1 MSSAAAPHNDVIA
14 PTIPP
19 PSPPATPEP
28 ASVEDVWWKHFV
40 AGNMGGIFGL
50 VLAYPLDTVKVRMQT
65 RPRGTYAGILD
76 CLSTMA
82 RTEGLTSLYRGM
94 TSPVIG
100 YGLIK
105 STAFGSYNQ
114 CKSFLLSRQPPDP
127 AKRTL
132 HAQLSLAQLT
142 LCGAYAGLV
151 QTFIRCPVEQIK
163 VVMQA
168 RNKAGSTTAAPY
180 SSTWACIGDVLR
192 TEGVLKGFYRSF
204 VPTLSREIP
213 QYAIYYPTYEL
224 TRHLLLR
231 PGQSLNDLSPLYTAF
246 AGGCAGVAQ
255 WVPTYA
261 LDVVKSRVSAAPP
274 GRYRG
279 FVHAA
284 VDIYRVEG
292 ISVYW
297 RGLSA
302 AVLRAFPLHGAVFL
316 GYELTMKLLR

>member
-1 MSSAAAPHNDVIA
+1 
-14 PTIPP
+14 
-19 PSPPATPEP
+19 
-28 ASVEDVWWKHFV
+28 
-40 AGNMGGIFGL
+40 MGGIFGL

-65 RPRGTYAGILD
+65 RPAGAYSGITD
-76 CLSTMA
+76 CLTTMA

-94 TSPVIG
+94 LSPVIG

-114 CKSFLLSRQPPDP
+114 CKTFLLSRQPHHSTPSHPHGD
-127 AKRTL
+127 
-132 HAQLSLAQLT
+132 LSLLHLT

-151 QTFIRCPVEQIK
+151 QTFIRCPVEQVK

-168 RNKAGSTTAAPY
+168 RNRAGSTTAAPY
-180 SSTWACIGDVLR
+180 TSTLACIRHVLS

-204 VPTLSREIP
+204 TPTLSREIP

-224 TRHLLLR
+224 TRTFLLR
-231 PGQSLNDLSPLYTAF
+231 DGQSLNDLSPLYTAL

-274 GRYRG
+274 GTYRG

-284 VDIYRVEG
+284 VDIYRTEG
-292 ISVYW
+292 IAAYW

>member
-1 MSSAAAPHNDVIA
+1 MASAVAPHSDVIS
-14 PTIPP
+14 PTVPP
-19 PSPPATPEP
+19 PSPPATAEP
-28 ASVEDVWWKHFV
+28 ARVEHVWWKHFV
-40 AGNMGGIFGL
+40 AGNMGGIIGL
-50 VLAYPLDTVKVRMQT
+50 SLAYPLDTVKVRMQT
-65 RPRGTYAGILD
+65 RPAGTYRGIAD
-76 CLSTMA
+76 CLSVMV
-82 RTEGLTSLYRGM
+82 RQEGFTSLYRGL

-114 CKSFLLSRQPPDP
+114 CKDFLLSRQQRGGADLS
-127 AKRTL
+127 TL
-132 HAQLSLAQLT
+132 QLT
-142 LCGAYAGLV
+142 VCGAYAGLV

-168 RNKAGSTTAAPY
+168 RNRAGSSTLAPY
-180 SSTWACIGDVLR
+180 SSTWACIRHVLR
-192 TEGVLKGFYRSF
+192 TEGVVSGFYRSF
-204 VPTLSREIP
+204 TPTLSREIP

-224 TRHLLLR
+224 TRRMLLQ
-231 PGQSLNDLSPLYTAF
+231 PGQPVSSLSPLYTAL

-261 LDVVKSRVSAAPP
+261 LDVVKSRVSAAEP

-279 FVHAA
+279 LLHAA

-292 ISVYW
+292 ISAYW
-297 RGLSA
+297 RGMSA

-316 GYELTMKLLR
+316 GYELTMKFLK

>member
-1 MSSAAAPHNDVIA
+1 
-14 PTIPP
+14 
-19 PSPPATPEP
+19 
-28 ASVEDVWWKHFV
+28 
-40 AGNMGGIFGL
+40 MGGIFGL

-65 RPRGTYAGILD
+65 RPAGAYSGILD
-76 CLSTMA
+76 CLTTMA
-82 RTEGLTSLYRGM
+82 RTEGVTSLYRGM
-94 TSPVIG
+94 LSPVIG

-114 CKSFLLSRQPPDP
+114 CKTFLLARQPHTAARP
-127 AKRTL
+127 
-132 HAQLSLAQLT
+132 HGELSLLQLT

-151 QTFIRCPVEQIK
+151 QTFIRCPVEQVK

-168 RNKAGSTTAAPY
+168 RNLAGSTTAPPY
-180 SSTWACIGDVLR
+180 ANTLACIRHVLS
-192 TEGVLKGFYRSF
+192 TEGVRKGFYRSF
-204 VPTLSREIP
+204 TPTLSREIP
-213 QYAIYYPTYEL
+213 QYAIYYPTYEV
-224 TRHLLLR
+224 TRTLFLR
-231 PGQSLNDLSPLYTAF
+231 QGQSLEQLSPLYTAL

-274 GRYRG
+274 GTYRG

-284 VDIYRVEG
+284 MDIYRKEG
-292 ISVYW
+292 VAAYW

-316 GYELTMKLLR
+316 GYELTMKVLK

>member
-1 MSSAAAPHNDVIA
+1 MASATAPHNDVIS
-14 PTIPP
+14 PTVPP

-28 ASVEDVWWKHFV
+28 SQVEDVWWKHFV

-65 RPRGTYAGILD
+65 RPANTYNGVLH

-82 RTEGLTSLYRGM
+82 RTEGFSSLYRGM
-94 TSPVIG
+94 LSPVIG

-114 CKSFLLSRQPPDP
+114 CKHFLVSRQPSS
-127 AKRTL
+127 
-132 HAQLSLAQLT
+132 AQHELSLLELT
-142 LCGAYAGLV
+142 LCGGYAGLV

-168 RNKAGSTTAAPY
+168 RNLAGSTTAAPY
-180 SSTWACIGDVLR
+180 PSTFACIADVLR

-213 QYAIYYPTYEL
+213 QYAIYYPTYEVV
-224 TRHLLLR
+224 RHLLLS
-231 PGQSLNDLSPLYTAF
+231 PGQTLNDLSPLYTAL

-274 GRYRG
+274 GRYKG

-284 VDIYRVEG
+284 MDIYRTEG
-292 ISVYW
+292 IAAYW

-302 AVLRAFPLHGAVFL
+302 AVMRAFPLHGAVFL
-316 GYELTMKLLR
+316 GYELTLKLLR